1 VPSWNGMRPSLEKE
15 PQPAAPD
22 NQSFSHPQKA
32 RRGSN
37 LVCFCNGFAYSRG
50 MPSSPA
56 KRSTRQQGFTLV
68 ELLVV
73 IAIIA
78 ILVGLLLPAVQS
90 ARESTRRLQ
99 CANNLKQIGLAI
111 HAHADCRGNLPV
123 HTTGATA
130 VSGGCGPGFTS
141 FLFEILPHFDEAP
154 LFNAVRRDVGMM
166 DGCTGGY
173 DPTNAALRISA
184 THPNAKAAATVVPS
198 FLCPSDSYTQRPEH
212 AQLLGSAQPAPGS
225 YAGNVGWPMLTHG
238 IPGQGIPSPGL
249 SRQNGAIPLAT
260 PDASAT
266 GRDWQARRLKFKDFS
281 DGLAKTALV
290 AERRITSVIFDSTA
304 PNTLPPA
311 LSSGCGG
318 GISRRWLGPG
328 GRTGPGITT
337 TSNWQSF
344 TDKQADL
351 LYSPYL
357 GRSWISGWS
366 IVANTYMHVFP
377 PNGWNG
383 HITGGEAS
391 GNYLATPS
399 SQHADGV
406 NVCYA
411 DGHVEF
417 VADSIDIRAWWAM
430 GSRDGGD

>member
-1 VPSWNGMRPSLEKE
+1 
-15 PQPAAPD
+15 
-22 NQSFSHPQKA
+22 
-32 RRGSN
+32 
-37 LVCFCNGFAYSRG
+37 

-130 VSGGCGPGFTS
+130 GSGGCGPGFTS

-173 DPTNAALRISA
+173 RPSSTAMRISA
-184 THPNAKAAATVVPS
+184 THPNAKAAATIVPS
-198 FLCPSDSYTQRPEH
+198 FLCPSDSYTQRSEH
-212 AQLLGSAQPAPGS
+212 AQFVGTAMPAPGN
-225 YAGNVGWPMLTHG
+225 YAGNVGWPRRTRG
-238 IPGQGIPSPGL
+238 ISPGPL
-249 SRQNGAIPLAT
+249 AIPNPGLGKHNGAIPMRN
-260 PDASAT
+260 PDPAEAASA
-266 GRDWQARRLKFKDFS
+266 WQTTKITLKDFS
-281 DGLAKTALV
+281 DGLSKTAIV
-290 AERRITSVIFDSTA
+290 AERRIVSLIAASEFDSGDPEEGRVGST
-304 PNTLPPA
+304 PVSLI
-311 LSSGCGG
+311 SGCGG
-318 GISRRWLGPG
+318 SGSMQSLSAWLFDVEKRADASYSRL
-328 GRTGPGITT
+328 
-337 TSNWQSF
+337 
-344 TDKQADL
+344 
-351 LYSPYL
+351 L
-357 GRSWISGWS
+357 GRAWISGWTPLG
-366 IVANTYMHVFP
+366 NTYMHVFP
-377 PNGWNG
+377 PNGYNG
-383 HITGGEAS
+383 HVYGGEGV

-399 SQHADGV
+399 SQHRGGV
-406 NVCYA
+406 NVCFA

-417 VADSIDIRAWWAM
+417 VNDDVDQTAWWAM
-430 GSRDGGD
+430 GSRNGGESAR